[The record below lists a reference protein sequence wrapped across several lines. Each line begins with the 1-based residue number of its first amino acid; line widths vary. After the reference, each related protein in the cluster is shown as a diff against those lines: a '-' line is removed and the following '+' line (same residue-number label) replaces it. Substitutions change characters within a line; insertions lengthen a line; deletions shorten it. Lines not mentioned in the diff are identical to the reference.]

1 MTDQIAIFDRAEET
15 ANKFD
20 DVTFKYVESVL
31 GSGYEEKVS
40 ELALHDKVA
49 HRAARKNMQ
58 IHSAI
63 IAERCGEFIGFFTF
77 QRYHKA

>member
-31 GSGYEEKVS
+31 GSGYEAKEKG
-40 ELALHDKVA
+40 K
-49 HRAARKNMQ
+49 
-58 IHSAI
+58 
-63 IAERCGEFIGFFTF
+63 
-77 QRYHKA
+77 